1 MVLLRRSNPRLK
13 TLLVLEFVLC
23 FLCSL
28 CSVPTMAQTA
38 AIPEYRVKATF
49 LLQFAQFVD
58 WPPKVF
64 SGAQTPLVIGVL
76 GEDPFGN
83 FLDETVRGETVERHA
98 LAVQRY
104 RRVEEIK
111 NCQVLFVSRS
121 EESRLEE
128 IAAVLKGRNILM
140 VGDGERFAYRGG
152 MIQFVTEANK
162 IRLRINLDAARAANL
177 TISSKLLR
185 LATVIKTGGN

>member
-23 FLCSL
+23 
-28 CSVPTMAQTA
+28 SVPTMGQTA

-58 WPPKVF
+58 WPPQVF

-98 LAVQRY
+98 LTVQRY
-104 RRVEEIK
+104 RR
-111 NCQVLFVSRS
+111 
-121 EESRLEE
+121 
-128 IAAVLKGRNILM
+128 
-140 VGDGERFAYRGG
+140 
-152 MIQFVTEANK
+152 
-162 IRLRINLDAARAANL
+162 
-177 TISSKLLR
+177 
-185 LATVIKTGGN
+185 

>member
-13 TLLVLEFVLC
+13 TLLVLKFVLC
-23 FLCSL
+23 FSCFL

-58 WPPKVF
+58 WPPQVF
-64 SGAQTPLVIGVL
+64 SGPQTPLVIGVL

-83 FLDETVRGETVERHA
+83 FLDETARSETVERHA
-98 LAVQRY
+98 LTVQRY

-128 IAAVLKGRNILM
+128 IAAALKGRNVLI
-140 VGDGERFAYRGG
+140 VGDAERFAYRGG
-152 MIQFVTEANK
+152 MIQFVTEDNK
-162 IRLRINLDAARAANL
+162 IRLRINLGAAKAANL

-185 LATVIKTGGN
+185 LATVVRPGGN